1 MLKINTTLAYQFD
14 EPTDILLQL
23 EAALIPEQTVTD
35 HHIDIGGNDHFARVE
50 GHCAIGDRIWLRA
63 HNLLTV
69 SYRSYV
75 TIGRLLADV
84 ATLPALETYLL
95 PGETIDFLMPSRF
108 CPSDRFGPFVEDEFG
123 SLAGGVRI
131 AAIRDWVAQHITY
144 KPGSSDAFTSA
155 SEALVDRAGVC
166 RDFAHLVITM
176 ARASAIP
183 ARYVSVYAPDVTPQD
198 FHAVAE
204 VFLGGAWHMVDATG
218 MSTPADTAKIG
229 VGRDAADVPF
239 LSSFG
244 NAVMVEQVVKVERMG
259 RVFPK

>member
-14 EPTDILLQL
+14 QPTDVLLQL

-35 HHIDIGGNDHFARVE
+35 HWIDIGGVDHFARVE

-69 SYRSYV
+69 SYRSQV
-75 TIGRLLADV
+75 TVGRLLADV
-84 ATLPALETYLL
+84 ATLPALAPYLL
-95 PGETIDFLMPSRF
+95 PGETVDFLMPSRF

-123 SLAGGVRI
+123 GLAGGARV

-144 KPGSSDAFTSA
+144 RPGSSDAFTSA
-155 SEALVDRAGVC
+155 TEALVDRAGVC

-176 ARASAIP
+176 VRASAIP
-183 ARYVSVYAPDVTPQD
+183 ARYVSVYAPDVFPQD

-204 VFLGGAWHMVDATG
+204 VFVGGAWHMVDATG
-218 MSTPADTAKIG
+218 MSTPAETAKIG

-244 NAVMVEQVVKVERMG
+244 NAMLVEQVVKVERSAQ
-259 RVFPK
+259 